1 MYVAQIKTG
10 SGYYDI
16 LLLLLLLL
24 LLLHTRFLHK
34 NCAKDYGTTLQDL
47 QLPTP
52 LYLLYWFTCSLM
64 LTLPSALSSC
74 CSALA
79 VAYE

>member
-24 LLLHTRFLHK
+24 HTRFVHK

-47 QLPTP
+47 QLPTLLLSP
-52 LYLLYWFTCSLM
+52 LLVHLLTHAH
-64 LTLPSALSSC
+64 TLPFALC
-74 CSALA
+74 LLLLCSGCGI
-79 VAYE
+79 